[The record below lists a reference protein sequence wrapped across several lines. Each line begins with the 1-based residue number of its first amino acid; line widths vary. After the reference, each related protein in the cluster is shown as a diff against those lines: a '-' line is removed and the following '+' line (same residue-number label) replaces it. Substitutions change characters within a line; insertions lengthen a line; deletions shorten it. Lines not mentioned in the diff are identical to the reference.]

1 MFIIVVAE
9 VTINRD
15 LLIFGEGLWFYNTTI
30 FSLDKPIHLSAMFQN
45 QEKKINKLTSTS

>member
-15 LLIFGEGLWFYNTTI
+15 LLIFGEGLWFCNTTI
-30 FSLDKPIHLSAMFQN
+30 FSLDKSIHLSAILSN
-45 QEKKINKLTSTS
+45 SGEKNK